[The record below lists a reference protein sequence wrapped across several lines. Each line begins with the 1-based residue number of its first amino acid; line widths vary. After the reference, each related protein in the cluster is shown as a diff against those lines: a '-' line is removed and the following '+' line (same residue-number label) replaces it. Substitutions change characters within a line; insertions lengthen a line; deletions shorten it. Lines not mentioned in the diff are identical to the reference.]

1 MSYMRRRRRDRII
14 HIRVSQETY
23 EEWRSILYRHYL
35 ANGKNAEDMLNDMI
49 QLLKERL
56 RMGGII
62 F

>member
-1 MSYMRRRRRDRII
+1 VSYVRRRRRDRII

-23 EEWRSILYRHYL
+23 EEWHSILYRHYL

-56 RMGGII
+56 RMGGVI

>member
-1 MSYMRRRRRDRII
+1 MAYMKHRRRDRII

-23 EEWRSILYRHYL
+23 EDWHSILYKYYL
-35 ANGKNAEDMLNDMI
+35 ANGKNAEDMFVDMI
-49 QLLKERL
+49 QHLKERL